1 MVDSIEGEITAIQAD
16 FAHTMTWL
24 RGDYLPSP
32 LPKVVEDRLASLVS
46 RFDAL
51 RELVEEREAITAFAR
66 TRNQESV
73 PDGVVGRLLD
83 GENPVRVWR
92 QHRGL
97 SLRVLAEQVGTSP
110 SALSDIETGKSEGRL
125 SILHRVASALDVS
138 LEDLISAA
146 GRRDQQPQRNED
158 GRLAN
163 DITPE

>member
-1 MVDSIEGEITAIQAD
+1 MVSSIEGEITAIQAD

-32 LPKVVEDRLASLVS
+32 LPKAVEDRLATLAS

-51 RELVEEREAITAFAR
+51 RELVEDRQATAAFIR
-66 TRNQESV
+66 TRDQESL
-73 PDGVVGRLLD
+73 PDSVVGRLLD

-97 SLRVLAEQVGTSP
+97 SLRSLAERAGTSP

-125 SILHRVASALDVS
+125 SILHRIAGALDIY

-146 GRRDQQPQRNED
+146 SRDVE
-158 GRLAN
+158 GAN
-163 DITPE
+163 

>member
-1 MVDSIEGEITAIQAD
+1 MVNSIEGEITAIQAD

-32 LPKVVEDRLASLVS
+32 LPKVVEDRLATLAS

-51 RELVEEREAITAFAR
+51 REMVEDREATVAFAR
-66 TRNQESV
+66 TRGQESV
-73 PDGVVGRLLD
+73 PDSVVARLLD

-97 SLRVLAEQVGTSP
+97 SLRCLAGQVGTSR

-125 SILHRVASALDVS
+125 SILHRVAVTLGIG
-138 LEDLISAA
+138 LEELVPAA
-146 GRRDQQPQRNED
+146 GREVEGA
-158 GRLAN
+158 GR
-163 DITPE
+163 

>member
-1 MVDSIEGEITAIQAD
+1 MVNSIEGEITAIQVD

-32 LPKVVEDRLASLVS
+32 LPKAVEERLATLVS

-51 RELVEEREAITAFAR
+51 RELVENREAAAAFAR
-66 TRNQESV
+66 TRGQESV
-73 PDGVVGRLLD
+73 PDSVVGRLLD

-97 SLRVLAEQVGTSP
+97 SLRSLAERAGASP

-125 SILHRVASALDVS
+125 SILHRIAGALDVS
-138 LEDLISAA
+138 LEDLIPAA
-146 GRRDQQPQRNED
+146 GRVADD
-158 GRLAN
+158 AS
-163 DITPE
+163 